1 MKRVSFVLFI
11 LFAFSIGLQA
21 RVIKVLT
28 IGNSFSEDAVE
39 HYLYELA
46 FAQGDTLIIGNACIG
61 GCTIDRHYNNAQT
74 GEKAYSYRKIVDGVR
89 TEKNGVDLKSAIQ
102 DEAWD
107 YISLQQVSQDS
118 GRPETFGNL
127 KNLKDYVMSQ
137 ATNKNV
143 EIIWHLTWAYAAN
156 STHGGFKNYDN
167 NQMKMYK
174 AILKTRK
181 QELPKVGIK
190 KVVPSGIAIQ
200 KARKMVGDIL
210 NRDGFHLDMS
220 LGRYTAACAWCEFLT
235 KKSVKGNPYFPDTI
249 QREQA
254 MKVQKAAHKAFKS
267 L

>member
-1 MKRVSFVLFI
+1 MEMKKGLFILLI

-21 RVIKVLT
+21 RVVKVLT

-46 FAQGDTLIIGNACIG
+46 IAQGDTLLIGNACIG
-61 GCTIDRHYNNAQT
+61 GCSIDRHYNNVQT
-74 GEKAYSYRKIVDGVR
+74 GEKAYSYRKIVGGTRSVQ
-89 TEKNGVDLKSAIQ
+89 NGVDLKSAIQ
-102 DEAWD
+102 DEDWD
-107 YISLQQVSQDS
+107 FISLQQVSQDS

-127 KNLKDYVMSQ
+127 AKLKEYVLSQ
-137 ATNKNV
+137 ATNKKV

-167 NQMKMYK
+167 NQKKMYK

-190 KVVPSGIAIQ
+190 RAVPSGIAIQ
-200 KARKMVGDIL
+200 NARKKVGDIL
-210 NRDGFHLDMS
+210 NRDGFHLDLT
-220 LGRYTAACAWCEFLT
+220 LGRYTVACAWCEFLT

-254 MKVQKAAHKAFKS
+254 LIVQKAAHKAF
-267 L
+267 

>member
-1 MKRVSFVLFI
+1 MEMKKGLFILLI

-21 RVIKVLT
+21 RVVKVLT

-46 FAQGDTLIIGNACIG
+46 IAQGDTLLIGNACIG
-61 GCTIDRHYNNAQT
+61 GCSIDRHYNNAQT
-74 GEKAYSYRKIVDGVR
+74 GEKAYSYRKIVGGTRSVQ
-89 TEKNGVDLKSAIQ
+89 NGVDLKSAIQ
-102 DEAWD
+102 DEDWD
-107 YISLQQVSQDS
+107 FISLQQVSQDS

-127 KNLKDYVMSQ
+127 AKLKEYVLSQ
-137 ATNKNV
+137 ATNKKV

-167 NQMKMYK
+167 NQKKMYK

-190 KVVPSGIAIQ
+190 RAVPSGIAIQ
-200 KARKMVGDIL
+200 NARKKVGDIL
-210 NRDGFHLDMS
+210 NRDGFHLDLT
-220 LGRYTAACAWCEFLT
+220 LGRYTVACAWCEFLT

-254 MKVQKAAHKAFKS
+254 LIVQKAAHKAF
-267 L
+267 

>member
-1 MKRVSFVLFI
+1 MKRFSLVWFVLFV
-11 LFAFSIGLQA
+11 FSIGLQA

-46 FAQGDTLIIGNACIG
+46 IAQGDTLVIG
-61 GCTIDRHYNNAQT
+61 NAQT

-127 KNLKDYVMSQ
+127 KNLKDYVLSQ
-137 ATNKNV
+137 ATNKHV

-156 STHGGFKNYDN
+156 STHGGFKNYGND
-167 NQMKMYK
+167 QMKMYK

-190 KVVPSGIAIQ
+190 KFVPSGIAIQ

-210 NRDGFHLDMS
+210 NRDGFHLDLT
-220 LGRYTAACAWCEFLT
+220 LGRYTVACAWCEFLT
-235 KKSVKGNPYFPDTI
+235 KKSVKGNPYFPNTI

-254 MKVQKAAHKAFKS
+254 MKVQKAAHKAF
-267 L
+267 